1 MFEKITV
8 KAPVYHEFAAEV
20 ESVIDSLVVFK
31 LNLLSQHSQD
41 TRAIQEDIQFI
52 VNTITDL
59 ETMLDEYVERYYG

>member
-8 KAPVYHEFAAEV
+8 KAPVYHEFSAEV
-20 ESVIDSLVVFK
+20 EAVIDSLVVFK

>member
-8 KAPVYHEFAAEV
+8 KAPVYHEFVVEV
-20 ESVIDSLVVFK
+20 EAVIDSLVVFK

>member
-8 KAPVYHEFAAEV
+8 KAPVYHEFVAEV
-20 ESVIDSLVVFK
+20 ESVIDTLAVFK

-59 ETMLDEYVERYYG
+59 ETMLDEYVERYYD